1 MNTWDLILWSQ
12 APVFFIAL
20 WIYFKDKYE
29 KEPWTLLISCYF
41 MGIVSACFAGI
52 TNTYFFDTF
61 NVEFGKDYLK
71 LFLVAIFVVGLFEE
85 GFKFIFL
92 KKFIYNNKNFNMI
105 FEKNVKANYEDS
117 ELFGD
122 KIVYL
127 NSKRILVVSDNVKVN
142 DTRGTMLA
150 DELLFDLDK
159 KTLNISSYENKI
171 NANINL
177 E

>member
-1 MNTWDLILWSQ
+1 MKFVN
-12 APVFFIAL
+12 AVF
-20 WIYFKDKYE
+20 YFKDDT
-29 KEPWTLLISCYF
+29 TLF
-41 MGIVSACFAGI
+41 
-52 TNTYFFDTF
+52 
-61 NVEFGKDYLK
+61 VESD
-71 LFLVAIFVVGLFEE
+71 E
-85 GFKFIFL
+85 GV
-92 KKFIYNNKNFNMI
+92 YNNKNFNMV
-105 FEKNVKANYEDS
+105 FEKNVKANYENS

-142 DTRGTMLA
+142 DTRGTILA